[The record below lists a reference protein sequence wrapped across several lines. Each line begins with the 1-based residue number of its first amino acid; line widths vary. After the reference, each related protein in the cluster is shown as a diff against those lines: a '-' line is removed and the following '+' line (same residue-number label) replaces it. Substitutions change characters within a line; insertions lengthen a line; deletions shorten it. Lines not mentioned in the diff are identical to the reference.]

1 MATAKKTGTAAPQ
14 RNFADYAEGK
24 KWGEGGGD
32 FENLPDGSYVGDIV
46 KAEIKTSK
54 KGFFMLSV
62 HVKVT
67 EAEDDNLVNRFHFI
81 TLMFEG
87 ANGWN
92 PWKVK
97 EFFEAM
103 GLELP
108 EMADTEATLAELI
121 AAKPSIAFDI
131 KAKGDFTNTEIT
143 AVEYP
148 EAADAAAAAEMGPKK
163 GAAPV
168 KANKP
173 SKPSREATKS
183 TERDPE
189 PPVEELAPTAE
200 DVEGWD
206 KDTCV
211 AFAAKNN
218 ITLASKV
225 LSKIKSTIADW
236 IADQEGATEEPADDD
251 TKEKLIEFGASSGV
265 ELDDDMSV
273 EDMKEELRQ
282 YEFPEEQ
289 LTAEDIVFLTEQGL
303 ESTIKRAA
311 KKVAAKKGK

>member
-1 MATAKKTGTAAPQ
+1 MAIAKKTGTAAPQ
-14 RNFADYAEGK
+14 KNFADYAEGK

-46 KAEIKTSK
+46 KAEIKQSK

-97 EFFEAM
+97 EFFEQM

-108 EMADTEATLAELI
+108 EMADTEGVLAELI
-121 AAKPSIAFDI
+121 AAKPSIAFDL

-148 EAADAAAAAEMGPKK
+148 EAAVEEKPKK
-163 GAAPV
+163 AD
-168 KANKP
+168 KP

-189 PPVEELAPTAE
+189 PPAEESAPTAE

-218 ITLASKV
+218 ITLGSKV

-236 IADQEGATEEPADDD
+236 IADQESKVEDEAAEDAGEDDS
-251 TKEKLIEFGASSGV
+251 KEKLIEFGASSGV
-265 ELDDDMSV
+265 ELDDDMTV
-273 EDMKEELRQ
+273 EEMKEELRS

-289 LTAEDIVFLTEQGL
+289 LTAEDIAFLTEQGL